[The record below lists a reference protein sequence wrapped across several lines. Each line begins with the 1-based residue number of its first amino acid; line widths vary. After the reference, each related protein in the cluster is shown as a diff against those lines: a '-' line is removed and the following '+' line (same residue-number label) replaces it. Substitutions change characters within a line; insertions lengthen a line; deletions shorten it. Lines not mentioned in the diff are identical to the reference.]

1 MADLPKLLSIQE
13 CAEALNIAKITLYKL
28 VSAKRIPFV
37 KLGSRVLFE
46 PEKIAG
52 WIEERSV
59 KPIHLKRN

>member
-28 VSAKRIPFV
+28 TSSKRIPFL
-37 KLGSRVLFE
+37 KIGSRVLFE
-46 PEKIAG
+46 PEKIAA

-59 KPIHLKRN
+59 KPINSNRS

>member
-13 CAEALNIAKITLYKL
+13 VAEALNIAKITVYKM

-46 PEKIAG
+46 PEKIGA
-52 WIEERSV
+52 WIEQRSF
-59 KPIHLKRN
+59 KPLNSNRS

>member
-1 MADLPKLLSIQE
+1 MAELPKLRSIQE
-13 CAEALNIAKITLYKL
+13 VAEALNIAPITLYKL

-46 PEKIAG
+46 PEKIAA

-59 KPIHLKRN
+59 KPINSN